1 MQSDLDQTND
11 ELDKL
16 NTTHL
21 EERAQLIYNLQSC
34 EREID
39 NLKDIIADK
48 DKEISALSGNMV
60 EYAGQIQELKQEMRH
75 KEEDLVRIES
85 ALFKAE
91 QEAQISRESQSSDQH
106 SLNMKLAELME
117 QLRITES
124 DLNEARKEK
133 DSKLN
138 EVKELLNQLE
148 EDKLRIQVLNMEI
161 QKLSTSQRAH
171 ITEYETQ
178 ISSLKEQMLAATQKL
193 QNTEDDLAQL
203 KDTRNLNEKLK
214 EQILNCEQTY
224 EKEMKALKEERNKL
238 LAEIT
243 KYNNELQSLSRQ
255 LQAQVECQEQVKLGV
270 EEKLETI
277 TSLEEKLRSVEEK
290 AENEKMMLRKELAG
304 KTTTISKLEVKLK
317 SLKAESLDLQKSL
330 EKNSQT
336 QKQLLQESQEKI
348 DVVQNQNVSLQCQA
362 EDLTKENYVLKQEVE
377 NKVQSLQEVSEEKD
391 MLLRK
396 TADLES
402 QHVKK
407 GKMVEDL
414 IKDKEKLHYRATE
427 LEQSKQSLAKH
438 LSEKTSECS
447 QLKESL
453 ENSKELVGRLQSQ
466 IEALNTQVNQ
476 FNCKISDN
484 ERALGEK
491 SAQIDAQRSQMT
503 QLQET
508 LNAGQLEKDNL
519 LQQQAS
525 QFTSLQSDLL
535 QQRDLFSKLHN
546 ECDFLREECT
556 QLRQSLQERNAAL
569 SDKTDEC
576 QTHINELDKRNAS
589 LASLGSQLETLN
601 ELNVKLE
608 AEKGNI
614 KRFQEELLA
623 NNKNLTEEV
632 TARQADVIELHNS
645 IQALSTQNLQ
655 IRALYENKEKE
666 LVELNQVVSEMDKKM
681 ATMEEKANV
690 AFQISI
696 LTEQNTKFQKELEAL
711 AKERS
716 LLNEKISG
724 FELQHAENRKIIE
737 GLLKEKEELSKTIRQ
752 NQETI
757 LEKTIECESFSGQL
771 KECKESINR
780 LNEQMK
786 MSNSQFNSSFA
797 EKDQVISDLRKQLE
811 GHQDHLTQLQETLS
825 LLQEQ
830 GNALKSGLIEK
841 DALLQQ
847 QSKQCSSLERELNH
861 QRELYTNLQTGNE
874 KLQGEHSQLAQDLK
888 EKQGECC
895 KHTDELNKR
904 NESLVSLSNQLAI
917 MNENVTKLHS
927 DNEQLKSSLEKQTG
941 HLAES
946 ATLKEELAQKQVKLV
961 SLQDNIQTINEAN
974 STIKAELQKSLRENS
989 TRQEEICALQ
999 SQLSNRDTELTCLL
1013 QQLANEHS
1021 KTESL
1026 HLELQQKEESFRQQE
1041 TCLSQLQAR
1050 FESEEDHMSQK
1061 MEAIAEL
1068 QRDAQNLQRSLQEKD
1083 ALLLKKNQEIAQLGE
1098 NLTAELEVSKLRM
1111 KSDMDVISKLQGDV
1125 QILLEKNDSF
1135 TGAVAERDALLKNEA
1150 QKQLSM
1156 MASAAKLEDKIAQL
1170 TCEAQGLSSE
1180 TSQLRAALA
1189 EKDQALLDTASKHSE
1204 EVSSLNET
1212 LKVKDFENSSIR
1224 HQLTELKKTVSALN
1238 SNFVERSAEATR
1250 LMAALEESGCTVVD
1264 QTKALQD
1271 LQRRADE
1278 AALFK
1283 SQFMESTELVSELQ
1297 SQTQALKDESVRLSV
1312 AVEEKQS
1319 ALTNLQDKFAFQ
1331 VEELQE
1337 AKTLLSQKNAELLN
1351 LNQMI
1356 SERDEQIHI
1365 LKQQSSSLQ
1374 NDIQQLRL
1382 FGTEDDALVAQQLT
1396 TNSLTV
1402 EIERL
1407 KGQHVQVAA
1416 QVNSLTGKL
1425 EQRELALHAINSQYT
1440 AQVKQTEHAMS
1451 EIEKMNEL
1459 YKKLQ
1464 EENGLIRQEL
1474 DRVNS
1479 EWTQKEE
1486 EVHKLALEKDEF
1498 SRKYS
1503 YESQRTREQLQLQ
1516 SHQQHGSMERM
1527 KTEMEQLQ
1535 VQVSAKDHLITGL
1548 KSEVQRVE
1556 QTLQESEKEWL
1567 LVLDRET
1574 QAKND
1579 LDKQLHEIELELTSK
1594 DIKVHALKKDVDRLN
1609 VKLSEATLAIE
1620 QGSERLKEKELDALM
1635 SRSRLEEIVST
1646 VQAKDRENVEL
1657 RQALR
1662 DIEFKK
1668 LEESQAFAQKEVSR
1682 LTQSMS
1688 DKEWAFGEERVSLK
1702 STIKQ
1707 LQEDIQT
1714 QESSYEQEL
1723 AKLKGELEQRHMEG
1737 LDNKNE
1743 SKGKIALLSNCIKDL
1758 EEKLR
1763 TEIQNSEMLKEASLK
1778 HSEVV
1783 LKKDDEISCM
1793 SIQIS
1798 RQKEL
1803 LTALSQQLK
1812 VRDAS
1817 ITQVVASA
1825 SNERIKH
1832 EEQQKNLLSQL
1843 EESKGHLCLCR
1854 SQKENTESENKELKF
1869 EFSKLTKEKE
1879 AMKKKLQAALV
1890 VRKELLKKIEEHEK
1904 QNAESLENKVKISA
1918 LQEQLEELMTQK
1930 NTLAKEHD
1938 AAVSD
1943 LSQQLNNKD
1952 GKINELVPLMMEKEQ
1967 TIDQMEDQAYCLQAR
1982 LKEQEEKL
1990 ISMHQRLDTQNCYID
2005 QLRTT
2010 SNEKDVAFE
2019 NERLKLVG
2027 RIEQLEKDVS
2037 VIDKDARSEVSHRTE
2052 ELESVLIKM
2061 KKEKSE
2067 LQKKAHAA
2075 LLACKKSQESQKT
2088 LNGELCEVKAN
2099 FRSLQENHERQT
2111 HEFKAVQ
2118 SNYDLKVQELEF
2130 ALENSKCLQDKLE
2143 ALERGIEERET
2154 AVQRLRFSFETKSE
2168 QASSI
2173 LEELEGLKQ
2182 NLKTVKAELANKDEL
2197 LVSSDEQSKENLVY
2211 VKSELAKEITEKNDE
2226 IAKQKA
2232 YIQTTEQQLIN
2243 LQQSMTKLQSDY
2255 QSQLDLLKASVEE
2268 THSARLHEELE
2279 CLKLELEKI
2288 THKLSHKDELLVK
2301 LEEQS
2306 KEMVEKSIFERS
2318 ELIKEISKKNQEIE
2332 SQKLYIQTAERQ
2344 LEELKGNMT
2353 KLESEHQ
2360 NQFAQFNELKPSLK
2374 AAENEECKK
2383 NEMQNELK
2391 RLCHERDAVKPE
2403 LESAL
2408 QTVHQ
2413 RSEQVQALENKLTL
2427 AWQQVSEERSRWQ
2440 EAKSET
2446 VRLSLKIETLQKE
2459 KEGCIMDFKKS
2470 SQDFA
2475 QLELLLKQL
2484 EAQNKELLIK
2494 NELTDKAVSSDDK
2507 QSVQSEMTCDQQSLL
2522 NKGSSDIPLEFQSL
2536 LSEKEA
2542 LISALEQHLQ
2552 RQIHLHEVE
2561 MEKMRIEVSERQ
2573 QKPTESGENKSV
2585 DQITKKLQAALISR
2599 KELLKENRAIKED
2612 LQKLQ
2617 SKNEHMQSELSS
2629 LVSAVS
2635 ELGQQ
2640 KNELESNISKLGAEK
2655 RHLSTDVDRILSDN
2669 HNLSAACESLKLT
2682 IENITQQKRAFSC
2695 QLESLKDS
2703 QTEELSEW
2711 KSKHADLK
2719 QEYESLLQAYENVS
2733 SEMDKMRQLLE
2744 GAKRDRQEAV
2754 LKSHKFEAEQEL
2766 LGKQIAELEEEN
2778 DKIKEKMRKF
2788 AKLKQQ
2794 KIEELE
2800 VENKKIRRVDE
2811 LTLRNSQLESEIMSL
2826 QESSEELRRQMCELQ
2841 QDNQI
2846 LAKELKE
2853 TSLSLEKWHE
2863 ESKSTESS
2871 LQLKLSEAFR
2881 LNEAFAN
2888 ESEKTD
2894 LTMHIETVALLEKEK
2909 SNITEKLKQL
2919 KNEQEEEV
2927 SKRDKTISGLRQ
2939 MIEKNTQETIN
2950 LSEKVKILDDDKCM
2964 LQEEL
2969 ENVQEIS
2976 DKVKN
2981 ENEYLETVLLKN
2993 SERIDELTEAINV
3006 SQMQKMQLLA
3016 QLKEI
3021 KEDKAKVCQEKEQLH
3036 LKLVKEFE
3044 EKLKALQRG
3053 TEGSKNMKRELQELL
3068 KEKHHEIN
3076 QLQQDCIKYQELI
3089 LNLERSLKHAETQH
3103 QHVQKEL
3110 RDMTEKVTDLQKEN
3124 GSLENELKTHKN
3136 ILNET
3141 RKELSRVTS
3150 EKEILV
3156 QRLAERQEQAE
3167 FESSEKEKTMEKM
3180 VGQQQAL
3187 LKEQRAELQKQISD
3201 LQEQNNREAQVNVSL
3216 CKQVEAKDLQN
3227 KSLQREAQTNLA
3239 KLAVLSVDP
3248 KASDSA
3254 KQWDNVFQKA
3264 LQDKDSQLLEQSQ
3277 VITQLSEDNRE
3288 KGRVVNKLQM
3298 TNRKLEGTLNEYS
3311 VAAAAHQ
3318 RQLFVMRASNTE
3330 FNQNLE
3336 MVTKRSSEQSALIEK
3351 LVNER
3356 SILAKQL
3363 DEQKYSVSQVKSSLE
3378 HSSKMLADKE
3388 SQLLLLQAQ
3397 YSKLLVD
3404 LDKQEAIS
3412 LHLKSL
3418 VQSKDTEISSL
3429 LSSKD
3434 GQLSGYLEQL
3444 QANHSAQLER
3454 YEGRLSILYTKQESS
3469 EKDVKAFESNV
3480 RSLEARLDKS
3490 AEEKKQMVMSVDT
3503 LRNSI
3508 LSLQAEKEHLTSELK
3523 QMKAWGQEEAAV
3535 SVTKSLKQ
3543 EIKTLLHQMDDL
3555 NSENAM
3561 LKAQLIRYRED
3572 LNQVLSLKD
3581 NQLKDLLKEQQDFIR
3596 NLENQKRT
3604 VEMHHRHALLEV
3616 QKEAE
3621 EIKVLKEG
3629 NSQLHSQ
3636 VQGLQDSLSALQ
3648 KERQETDEGKVIA
3661 DLQQAIAAKASECN
3675 ELQQK
3680 LFAQKVTADDL
3691 NRSLKETVREC
3702 ERKLAKA
3709 EEKYND
3715 ELNAFEQEVNLLRNE
3730 RETADQR
3737 VAELVRDLMQA
3748 EQDLSGAISQNK
3760 NLKSQNE
3767 SLGKAMAA
3775 LQNDRDQL
3783 IDEFKILR
3791 SRYDEELRE
3800 VTASMNK
3807 FEHQLNDSTSEISAL
3822 ATEKNVLVQKLLALE
3837 SKDPHAK
3844 LSVLVDDLS
3853 QAVSEKEAQLKQA
3866 SLEKNSYSRQV
3877 NAFSKAMVSLQSD
3890 RDRLMEELRKAK
3902 KEVEHRRQTIPDA
3915 LESKRQIED
3924 SYSLSV
3930 SVEALQSERDGLVS
3944 PRLCLC
3950 VDPVVFVACGNSRR
3964 ACKSGSCAL
3973 IWLDLDVL
3981 QHGILPLSFFASNGP
3996 LCI

>member
-1 MQSDLDQTND
+1 MYIVFRKYKVLNNLFFTFFYAFQTQRQEATIESLQSDLDQTND

-21 EERAQLIYNLQSC
+21 EERAQLIHNLQSC

-48 DKEISALSGNMV
+48 DKEISALSGNMA
-60 EYAGQIQELKQEMRH
+60 EYAGQIQELKQEIRH

-91 QEAQISRESQSSDQH
+91 QEAQISKESQSSDQH
-106 SLNMKLAELME
+106 SLNMKIAELME

-138 EVKELLNQLE
+138 EIKELLNQLE

-161 QKLSTSQRAH
+161 QKLSTSQRTH

-193 QNTEDDLAQL
+193 QDAEDDLAQL
-203 KDTRNLNEKLK
+203 NDTRNLNEKLK
-214 EQILNCEQTY
+214 EQILNSEQTY

-243 KYNNELQSLSRQ
+243 KYNNELQSLSSQ

-277 TSLEEKLRSVEEK
+277 TSLEEKLRNVEEK
-290 AENEKMMLRKELAG
+290 AEDEKKILRKELAG

-317 SLKAESLDLQKSL
+317 SLKAENLDLQKSL
-330 EKNSQT
+330 EENSQT
-336 QKQLLQESQEKI
+336 QKQLLQESQEKL
-348 DVVQNQNVSLQCQA
+348 DVVQNQNVSLQCQV

-391 MLLRK
+391 MLLGK
-396 TADLES
+396 TADLEL

-414 IKDKEKLHYRATE
+414 IKDKEKLNYRATE
-427 LEQSKQSLAKH
+427 LEQSKQSLSKH
-438 LSEKTSECS
+438 LSEKTSKCS

-453 ENSKELVGRLQSQ
+453 ENSEELVGRLQSQ

-491 SAQIDAQRSQMT
+491 SAQIDAQQSQMM

-508 LNAGQLEKDNL
+508 LNSGQSEKDNL

-546 ECDFLREECT
+546 ECDSLREECT
-556 QLRQSLQERNAAL
+556 QLRQSLQERNTAL
-569 SDKTDEC
+569 HDTTDEC

-589 LASLGSQLETLN
+589 LASLGSQLETVNKLN
-601 ELNVKLE
+601 AKLE

-614 KRFQEELLA
+614 KRSREELLA

-632 TARQADVIELHNS
+632 TARQADIIELHNS
-645 IQALSTQNLQ
+645 IQTLSTQNLQ

-681 ATMEEKANV
+681 ATTMEEKANV
-690 AFQISI
+690 ASQISI
-696 LTEQNTKFQKELEAL
+696 LTEQNTNFQKELEAL

-737 GLLKEKEELSKTIRQ
+737 GLLKENEELSKTIRQ

-757 LEKTIECESFSGQL
+757 LEKTIECESFSGQI
-771 KECKESINR
+771 KESKESINR

-786 MSNSQFNSSFA
+786 MSNSQFNSSFV
-797 EKDQVISDLRKQLE
+797 EKDRVISDLRKQLE

-830 GNALKSGLIEK
+830 GNVLKSGLVEK
-841 DALLQQ
+841 DAVLQQ

-861 QRELYTNLQTGNE
+861 QRELYTNLQTENE
-874 KLQGEHSQLAQDLK
+874 KLQGERSQLAQDLK
-888 EKQGECC
+888 EKQGECR
-895 KHTDELNKR
+895 KHTDELSKR
-904 NESLVSLSNQLAI
+904 NESLVSLSNQLAT
-917 MNENVTKLHS
+917 MNKNVTKLHS
-927 DNEQLKSSLEKQTG
+927 DNEHLKSSLEKQTG

-961 SLQDNIQTINEAN
+961 SLQDNIQALNEAN
-974 STIKAELQKSLRENS
+974 STIKAELQKSLGENC

-999 SQLSNRDTELTCLL
+999 SQLSNRDAELTYLM
-1013 QQLANEHS
+1013 QQLATEHS

-1041 TCLSQLQAR
+1041 TYLSQLQVR

-1061 MEAIAEL
+1061 MEAIADL
-1068 QRDAQNLQRSLQEKD
+1068 QRDAQNFQRSLQEKD
-1083 ALLLKKNQEIAQLGE
+1083 ALLLKKNQEIVQLGE
-1098 NLTAELEVSKLRM
+1098 KLTAELEVSKVRM

-1125 QILLEKNDSF
+1125 QILLEKNDSL
-1135 TGAVAERDALLKNEA
+1135 TAAVAERDALLKNEV

-1156 MASAAKLEDKIAQL
+1156 IANAAKLEDKITQL

-1189 EKDQALLDTASKHSE
+1189 EKDRALLDTASKHSE

-1212 LKVKDFENSSIR
+1212 LKVKDLENSSIR
-1224 HQLTELKKTVSALN
+1224 QELTELKKSVSALN
-1238 SNFVERSAEATR
+1238 SNLSERSAEATR

-1264 QTKALQD
+1264 QIKALQD

-1297 SQTQALKDESVRLSV
+1297 SETQALKEESVRFSV

-1319 ALTNLQDKFAFQ
+1319 ALTNLQDKFALQ

-1337 AKTLLSQKNAELLN
+1337 AKTLLSQKNVELLN

-1382 FGTEDDALVAQQLT
+1382 FGTEDDALVAQQLN

-1407 KGQHVQVAA
+1407 KGQHLQVAA
-1416 QVNSLTGKL
+1416 QVNFLTGKL

-1440 AQVKQTEHAMS
+1440 AQVKQTEHAVS

-1464 EENGLIRQEL
+1464 EENSLIRQEL

-1479 EWTQKEE
+1479 ERTQKEE

-1503 YESQRTREQLQLQ
+1503 YEIQRTQEQLQLQ

-1535 VQVSAKDHLITGL
+1535 VQVSAKDDLITGL

-1579 LDKQLHEIELELTSK
+1579 LDKQLHEIELEVTSK
-1594 DIKVHALKKDVDRLN
+1594 DIKVHALKQDLDRLN
-1609 VKLSEATLAIE
+1609 AKLAEATLAIE

-1635 SRSRLEEIVST
+1635 SRSKLEEIAST

-1657 RQALR
+1657 RQALC

-1668 LEESQAFAQKEVSR
+1668 LEESQAFAQKEASR

-1688 DKEWAFGEERVSLK
+1688 DKELAFGEERVSLQ
-1702 STIKQ
+1702 SAIKK
-1707 LQEDIQT
+1707 LQEENQT
-1714 QESSYEQEL
+1714 QASSYKQEL
-1723 AKLKGELEQRHMEG
+1723 AKLKGELEQRHVEG

-1778 HSEVV
+1778 HSEVIQ
-1783 LKKDDEISCM
+1783 KKDDEISCM

-1798 RQKEL
+1798 QQKEL

-1854 SQKENTESENKELKF
+1854 SQKEHTESENKELKF
-1869 EFSKLTKEKE
+1869 EFFKLTKEKE

-1918 LQEQLEELMTQK
+1918 LQEKLEELMTQK

-1943 LSQQLNNKD
+1943 LSQQLNDKD
-1952 GKINELVPLMMEKEQ
+1952 SKINELVPLMMEKEQ
-1967 TIDQMEDQAYCLQAR
+1967 TLDQMADQAHCLQAR

-1990 ISMHQRLDTQNCYID
+1990 ISMLQKLDAQNCFID

-2019 NERLKLVG
+2019 NEKLKLVG

-2052 ELESVLIKM
+2052 ELESVLIKV

-2088 LNGELCEVKAN
+2088 LNGELCEIKAN
-2099 FRSLQENHERQT
+2099 FKSLQEKHERQT
-2111 HEFKAVQ
+2111 HEFNAVQ
-2118 SNYDLKVQELEF
+2118 SSYDLKVQE
-2130 ALENSKCLQDKLE
+2130 LENSKCLQDKLE

-2154 AVQRLRFSFETKSE
+2154 AVQHLRFSLETKSE
-2168 QASSI
+2168 QALSL

-2182 NLKTVKAELANKDEL
+2182 NLETVKAELANKDEL
-2197 LVSSDEQSKENLVY
+2197 LVSSKEQSKENLVY

-2255 QSQLDLLKASVEE
+2255 QSQLDMLKASVEE
-2268 THSARLHEELE
+2268 THSTRLHEESE
-2279 CLKLELEKI
+2279 CLKQELEKI
-2288 THKLSHKDELLVK
+2288 THELSHKDELLAK

-2306 KEMVEKSIFERS
+2306 KEMVEKSMFERS
-2318 ELIKEISKKNQEIE
+2318 ELVKEISKKNQEIE
-2332 SQKLYIQTAERQ
+2332 SQKLYVQTAERQ
-2344 LEELKGNMT
+2344 LEELIGNMT
-2353 KLESEHQ
+2353 KLQSEHQ
-2360 NQFAQFNELKPSLK
+2360 NQSAQFNELKQSLK

-2383 NEMQNELK
+2383 NEMQNEMK
-2391 RLCHERDAVKPE
+2391 RLCHERDAEKPE

-2408 QTVHQ
+2408 QMVHE
-2413 RSEQVQALENKLTL
+2413 RSEQVQALENKLTV

-2459 KEGCIMDFKKS
+2459 KESCIMDFKKS

-2507 QSVQSEMTCDQQSLL
+2507 QSVQSEVTCDQQSLL
-2522 NKGSSDIPLEFQSL
+2522 NKGSNDVPLEFQSL

-2542 LISALEQHLQ
+2542 LVSALEQQLQ

-2561 MEKMRIEVSERQ
+2561 MEKMRFEVSERQ

-2585 DQITKKLQAALISR
+2585 DHITKKLQAALISR

-2617 SKNEHMQSELSS
+2617 SKNEHMQSEMSS

-2640 KNELESNISKLGAEK
+2640 KDELESNISKLGAENQ
-2655 RHLSTDVDRILSDN
+2655 HLSTDVDRILSDN

-2754 LKSHKFEAEQEL
+2754 LKSHKYEAEQEL

-2778 DKIKEKMRKF
+2778 DKIKEKMRTF

-2800 VENKKIRRVDE
+2800 VENKKIRKVDE

-2853 TSLSLEKWHE
+2853 TSLSLKKWHE

-2871 LQLKLSEAFR
+2871 LQLKLSEAF
-2881 LNEAFAN
+2881 AKQN

-2909 SNITEKLKQL
+2909 SNLTEKLKRL
-2919 KNEQEEEV
+2919 KDEHEEEV
-2927 SKRDKTISGLRQ
+2927 SKRDKTISDLRQ

-3006 SQMQKMQLLA
+3006 SQMQKMQLSA
-3016 QLKEI
+3016 QLMEI
-3021 KEDKAKVCQEKEQLH
+3021 KDDKAKVCQEKEQLH

-3044 EKLKALQRG
+3044 EKLRALQRG

-3103 QHVQKEL
+3103 QHVENEL

-3156 QRLAERQEQAE
+3156 QRLAEKQEQSE

-3216 CKQVEAKDLQN
+3216 HKQVEAKDLQI

-3248 KASDSA
+3248 NASDAA

-3288 KGRVVNKLQM
+3288 KGRVLNKLQM

-3318 RQLFVMRASNTE
+3318 RQLFVMHASNTE

-3336 MVTKRSSEQSALIEK
+3336 MLTKRSSEQSALIEK

-3363 DEQKYSVSQVKSSLE
+3363 DEQKYSVSQVKSSLD

-3388 SQLLLLQAQ
+3388 SELLLLQAQ

-3404 LDKQEAIS
+3404 LEKQEAIS

-3444 QANHSAQLER
+3444 QANHSAQLAR
-3454 YEGRLSILYTKQESS
+3454 YEDRLSILYTKQESS

-3480 RSLEARLDKS
+3480 RSLQARLDKS

-3508 LSLQAEKEHLTSELK
+3508 LSLQTEKEHLTSELK

-3581 NQLKDLLKEQQDFIR
+3581 NQLKDLLKKQQDFIR

-3604 VEMHHRHALLEV
+3604 VEMHHGDALLEV

-3621 EIKVLKEG
+3621 EIKVLKEE
-3629 NSQLHSQ
+3629 NAQLHSQ
-3636 VQGLQDSLSALQ
+3636 VQGLQDSLSTLQ
-3648 KERQETDEGKVIA
+3648 KERQETNEGKVIA

-3748 EQDLSGAISQNK
+3748 EQDLSEAVSQNK

-3783 IDEFKILR
+3783 IDEFKVLR

-3800 VTASMNK
+3800 ATASMNK

-3822 ATEKNVLVQKLLALE
+3822 ATEKNVLVQKLLVLE
-3837 SKDPHAK
+3837 SKDPHSK

-3853 QAVSEKEAQLKQA
+3853 QAVSAKEAQLKQA

-3924 SYSLSV
+3924 SNSLSV
-3930 SVEALQSERDGLVS
+3930 SVDALQSERNGLVS
-3944 PRLCLC
+3944 PRL
-3950 VDPVVFVACGNSRR
+3950 
-3964 ACKSGSCAL
+3964 
-3973 IWLDLDVL
+3973 
-3981 QHGILPLSFFASNGP
+3981 
-3996 LCI
+3996 